1 MPTSPATSST
11 VPLPLSS
18 SSLALAPPAMPANVL
33 PHITPR
39 EVNDADSDAEHDA
52 ERSVTLRHIGSLNT
66 IAQGLM
72 QDAQVEEDLT
82 EEDHVPI
89 TLAFYGEPYK
99 LPLAQLFNYQDRFW
113 MTMVEKWGI
122 RSLDEELEAY
132 SIVDMDA
139 DGDYDPD
146 SYPL

>member
-1 MPTSPATSST
+1 MSTPPATSST
-11 VPLPLSS
+11 VPLPPSS
-18 SSLALAPPAMPANVL
+18 ASPALAPPATPANVL
-33 PHITPR
+33 PHITLR
-39 EVNDADSDAEHDA
+39 EANDVDSDAEHDA
-52 ERSVTLRHIGSLNT
+52 ERSVMLCHVGSLNT

-72 QDAQVEEDLT
+72 QDAQAEEDLT

-89 TLAFYGEPYK
+89 TLASYGEPYK
-99 LPLAQLFNYQDRFW
+99 LPLARLFNYQDRFW
-113 MTMVEKWGI
+113 VTMVEKWGI
-122 RSLDEELEAY
+122 RSLDKELEAY